1 MESVKNFILF
11 PSYNNG
17 LSLEAVLKKEAVN
30 YTIVPTPRE
39 LSSCCGVAMM
49 YEKKDEE
56 TIKKLIEKNNIQVA
70 GFHSIMK
77 EYKNPYM
84 AEEVREQK

>member
-1 MESVKNFILF
+1 MELVKNFILF

-17 LSLEAVLKKEAVN
+17 LSLEAVLKKEEIR

-39 LSSCCGVAMM
+39 LSSSCGVSMM

-56 TIKKLIEKNNIQVA
+56 IIKKLIEKNNIKIT
-70 GFHSIMK
+70 GFHSIKK

-84 AEEVREQK
+84 AEEIRK